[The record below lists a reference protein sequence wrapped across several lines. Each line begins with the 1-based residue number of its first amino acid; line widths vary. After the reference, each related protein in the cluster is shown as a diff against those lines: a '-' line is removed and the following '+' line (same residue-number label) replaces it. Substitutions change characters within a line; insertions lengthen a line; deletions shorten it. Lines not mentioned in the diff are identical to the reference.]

1 MSFGCALCNALKPV
15 EFNVIP
21 YKGDC
26 KHPNPDMGYGFRS
39 AWHCH
44 GLGAYFECEDCG
56 AMEFHPDWE
65 ACTDKEK
72 EWYKSSPWSQ
82 GWVIQE
88 NQNEL
93 QTNTLS

>member
-1 MSFGCALCNALKPV
+1 MKILKRLKD
-15 EFNVIP
+15 FFRLM
-21 YKGDC
+21 K
-26 KHPNPDMGYGFRS
+26 PNKTIVQEIIYDIENNPNTT
-39 AWHCH
+39 WKINIT
-44 GLGAYFECEDCG
+44 ECEDCG